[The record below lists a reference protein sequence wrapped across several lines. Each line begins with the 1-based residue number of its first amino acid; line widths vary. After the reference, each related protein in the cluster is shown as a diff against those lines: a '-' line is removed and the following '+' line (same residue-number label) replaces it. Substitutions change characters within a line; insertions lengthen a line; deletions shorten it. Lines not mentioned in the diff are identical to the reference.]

1 MLQRCQQSANLLS
14 FASDFVWQVDKVL
27 EKSDNDQQWRS
38 TMSREDEIRQGLY
51 DGTLYGRAPQVK
63 ALTEEAL
70 ALGMAPLDI
79 LYGPLIPALEE
90 VGRLFEIGEYFVPE
104 MIISAKAM
112 QEALKLLRPLLAQT
126 GAKPIGKV
134 VIATVKG
141 DMHDIGKNLCI
152 MMLEGAGFEVVDL
165 GVNTSIDKILN
176 AVREHRPQL
185 VGFSAFLTTT
195 MPMFKVNIEA
205 LSKAELRQTVKVMVG
220 GAPVTQ
226 DYASKVG
233 ADGYA
238 PTASATVHV
247 AKALMQSLGYD
258 VSGGPAIAA
267 ETEAA
272 VGAVESLMQTWD
284 RVESEHAHSSSVHPP
299 A

>member
-1 MLQRCQQSANLLS
+1 
-14 FASDFVWQVDKVL
+14 
-27 EKSDNDQQWRS
+27 
-38 TMSREDEIRQGLY
+38 MSREQEVRQGLF
-51 DGTLYGRAPQVK
+51 DGTLYGKAPQVK

-70 ALGMAPLDI
+70 AMGLAPLDI
-79 LYGPLIPALEE
+79 LVGSLIPALEE
-90 VGRLFEIGEYFVPE
+90 VGRRFETGEYFVPE

-134 VIATVKG
+134 VMATVKG

-152 MMLEGAGFEVVDL
+152 MMLEGAGFEVIDL
-165 GVNTSIDKILN
+165 GVNTGLDKILN
-176 AVREHRPQL
+176 AVREHQPQL

-205 LSKAELRQTVKVMVG
+205 LAKAGLRDQVKVMVG

-226 DYASKVG
+226 EYAAKMG

-238 PTASATVHV
+238 ATASATVQV
-247 AKALMQSLGYD
+247 AKGLLASMGYD
-258 VSGGPAIAA
+258 VSGGRAVPA
-267 ETEAA
+267 ETQAA
-272 VGAVESLMQTWD
+272 VGAMEKLVETWE
-284 RVESEHAHSSSVHPP
+284 RVESAQGKT
-299 A
+299 

>member
-1 MLQRCQQSANLLS
+1 
-14 FASDFVWQVDKVL
+14 
-27 EKSDNDQQWRS
+27 
-38 TMSREDEIRQGLY
+38 MSREDEIRQGLY
-51 DGTLYGRAPQVK
+51 DSTLNGRAAEVK
-63 ALTEEAL
+63 ALTVEAL

-90 VGRLFEIGEYFVPE
+90 VGRRFEIGDYFVPE
-104 MIISAKAM
+104 MLISAKAM

-126 GAKPIGKV
+126 GAKPIGRV
-134 VIATVKG
+134 VMATVRG

-152 MMLEGAGFEVVDL
+152 MMLEGAGFEIVDL

-176 AVREHRPQL
+176 AVREHQPQL

-195 MPMFKVNIEA
+195 MPMFKVNIDA
-205 LSKAELRQTVKVMVG
+205 FTKAELRDKIKVMVG

-226 DYASKVG
+226 EYATKVG

-238 PTASATVHV
+238 QTASATVHL
-247 AKALMQSLGYD
+247 AKKLMVSMGYD
-258 VSGGPAIAA
+258 ISGGQAVKP

-272 VGAVESLMQTWD
+272 VGALEALMQTWD
-284 RVESEHAHSSSVHPP
+284 RVESGKEQQAAPP
-299 A
+299 DPAASQPA

>member
-1 MLQRCQQSANLLS
+1 MAGWRLS
-14 FASDFVWQVDKVL
+14 
-27 EKSDNDQQWRS
+27 
-38 TMSREDEIRQGLY
+38 MSREDEVRQGLF

-70 ALGMAPLDI
+70 AMGMAPLDI
-79 LYGPLIPALEE
+79 LFGPLIPALEE
-90 VGRLFEIGEYFVPE
+90 VGKRFEIGEYFVPE

-126 GAKPIGKV
+126 GSKPIGKV

-165 GVNTSIDKILN
+165 GVNTSIDKLLN
-176 AVREHRPQL
+176 AVREHQPQL

-205 LSKAELRQTVKVMVG
+205 LTKAGLRDKLKVMVG

-226 DYASKVG
+226 EYATKMG

-238 PTASATVHV
+238 ATASATVQV
-247 AKALMQSLGYD
+247 AKRLMVSMGYD
-258 VSGGPAIAA
+258 ISGGATVST
-267 ETEAA
+267 ETKAA
-272 VGAVESLMQTWD
+272 VGAMENLMQTWD
-284 RVESEHAHSSSVHPP
+284 RVDTEQGHHTP
-299 A
+299 AL